1 MIRAMLVA
9 AIAAATFGL
18 GVGAQTT
25 APKALPLDNLGLEH
39 LDIIVPD
46 PAASARFYTRI
57 FRSAL
62 HQQPVRD
69 TLRYFVLLGDLPA
82 DRQVGYIA
90 IGASGGR
97 APAIG
102 HYCVLAKLYDRAG
115 VAGTLQTAG
124 FGVATAGPTGMWP
137 DPDRLE
143 LQLFQPPAGL
153 VTAAVPS
160 PLPIERD
167 GQLMPRGVDHLLLR
181 VSSLEKSLPYYR
193 LVYGTAGEQPR
204 DSSGRVWF
212 HLERNTRLGLE
223 EASPGQAPAIA
234 HYAIKV
240 AAFDRSALETRLRE
254 LGTRMLPSAD
264 EPDVVRFADNN
275 GILVEVR
282 VAQ

>member
-153 VTAAVPS
+153 VTMH
-160 PLPIERD
+160 
-167 GQLMPRGVDHLLLR
+167 G
-181 VSSLEKSLPYYR
+181 
-193 LVYGTAGEQPR
+193 
-204 DSSGRVWF
+204 SSGPRCTSSPCA
-212 HLERNTRLGLE
+212 TRC
-223 EASPGQAPAIA
+223 ATSSC
-234 HYAIKV
+234 
-240 AAFDRSALETRLRE
+240 SATYRPIGRWA
-254 LGTRMLPSAD
+254 TSPSAQ
-264 EPDVVRFADNN
+264 
-275 GILVEVR
+275 LVGGCR
-282 VAQ
+282 QSATTACWRRSTTGRAWPAR